1 MLHHEARKM
10 LVEEYE
16 HWPSSIKILSET
28 FHAGVRRIY
37 QLVHQKLSTGT
48 ADALTYRCGRKRKLS
63 SEDITRIDKATQE
76 TPDITLAEL
85 IEKLHLPC
93 SVPTLDRVVCDKLHY
108 TRKKKM
114 IHAAE

>member
-1 MLHHEARKM
+1 M
-10 LVEEYE
+10 
-16 HWPSSIKILSET
+16 
-28 FHAGVRRIY
+28 RRIY
-37 QLVHQKLSTGT
+37 QPVHQKLSTGT

-63 SEDITRIDKATQE
+63 SEDITRIDKAIQE

-85 IEKLHLPC
+85 IEKLNLPC

-114 IHAAE
+114 IHAAERERLRCAGEAQRMERVCRKDRQ

>member
-1 MLHHEARKM
+1 M
-10 LVEEYE
+10 
-16 HWPSSIKILSET
+16 
-28 FHAGVRRIY
+28 RRIY
-37 QLVHQKLSTGT
+37 QPVHQKLSTGT

-63 SEDITRIDKATQE
+63 SEDIARIDKATQE